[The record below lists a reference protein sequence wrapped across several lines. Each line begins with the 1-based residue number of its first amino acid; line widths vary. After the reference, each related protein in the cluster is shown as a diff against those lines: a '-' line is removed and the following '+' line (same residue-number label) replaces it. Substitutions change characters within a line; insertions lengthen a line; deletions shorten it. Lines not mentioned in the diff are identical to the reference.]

1 MTVWWAAVGATPRW
15 AVRSTVRRR
24 RRRDRQPTVVA
35 PRDSGGATALLLAS
49 LGALVL
55 GLAVV
60 QVGVGAAVAHGRAD
74 SAADLAALA
83 GAGRLVTGAGVPAS
97 CAHATAVAADNGA
110 TVTGC
115 VARTGSLLVTVGVDV
130 VVLGVP
136 ARVTSVA
143 RAGPQEP

>member
-1 MTVWWAAVGATPRW
+1 MRL
-15 AVRSTVRRR
+15 RRR
-24 RRRDRQPTVVA
+24 RRPRATDGT
-35 PRDSGGATALLLAS
+35 PRDAGGATALLLAS

-60 QVGVGAAVAHGRAD
+60 SVGAGAAAAHVRAD
-74 SAADLAALA
+74 TAADLAALA
-83 GAGRLVTGAGVPAS
+83 GAGRLVAGAGAPAS
-97 CAHATAVAADNGA
+97 CERAAVVAAHNGA

-115 VARTGSLLVTVGVDV
+115 VAHAGSLQVTVAVDV

-143 RAGPQEP
+143 RAGLEQP